1 MWEELESDFSVFHR
15 IDDPYSLP
23 GPVFVARLRQLV
35 HYRGAVRGRA
45 LAELESSRTDPTGV
59 PDDGRPLL
67 GGRGMD
73 APTGDRAELYRPSFG
88 MAPVIEV
95 GK

>member
-35 HYRGAVRGRA
+35 YYRGAVRGRA
-45 LAELESSRTDPTGV
+45 QAELESRNTDPTAV
-59 PDDGRPLL
+59 PEPGRPVRS
-67 GGRGMD
+67 GRGMD
-73 APTGDRAELYRPSFG
+73 TPTGDRAELYRPSFG
-88 MAPVIEV
+88 YAPVIEV